1 MAEFKLG
8 RIRFIWKGTWTTSTI
23 YYKDDIVRNG
33 GNTYVCIK
41 GHTAPALFSTNQS
54 TNWNKIS
61 DGQEWKSDWTTST
74 LYKINDIVKYG
85 GYLYIANAEHTSAN
99 NTTAGLEL
107 NQSSW
112 DLFAEGFDYKTD
124 WNINTRYKV
133 NDIAKYNGTVYI
145 CITAH
150 TSAANTTLGLEQ
162 DQAKWQIFSEGFYW
176 RTDWIPSRR
185 YMVNDLVR
193 YGGQIY
199 VCNTYHTSAAN
210 NALGLENDQSKWD
223 YLHKGIEYKVDWGT
237 NVRYKINDIVKYGGG
252 TWICT
257 TYHTSQATFAA
268 DENKWAQ
275 FVEGLEFEDSWSGT
289 TTYQPGDFVTYGGYS
304 YVSKTNNVGNA
315 APSTNTTD
323 WSLFTTGF
331 KHAQDWGDDS
341 SSEEYKVGDVVRL
354 GGFTY
359 LCILDHTGQRPPNG
373 TYWELLNEGF
383 KWKNTW
389 ATATLYDKGDSVRYG
404 VNSYICILAHTSDT
418 PNRPDNDAS
427 GTYWNA
433 LIAGAESGNLTTQG
447 DLVYYSGAGPT
458 RLPIG
463 TEGQVLKVNT
473 AGNAPE
479 WGYFGRLNN
488 IYYVHQKG
496 VDSPA
501 RD

>member
-33 GNTYVCIK
+33 GNTYVCVK

-99 NTTAGLEL
+99 NTTDGLEL

-193 YGGQIY
+193 
-199 VCNTYHTSAAN
+199 
-210 NALGLENDQSKWD
+210 L
-223 YLHKGIEYKVDWGT
+223 
-237 NVRYKINDIVKYGGG
+237 
-252 TWICT
+252 
-257 TYHTSQATFAA
+257 
-268 DENKWAQ
+268 
-275 FVEGLEFEDSWSGT
+275 
-289 TTYQPGDFVTYGGYS
+289 
-304 YVSKTNNVGNA
+304 
-315 APSTNTTD
+315 
-323 WSLFTTGF
+323 SLI
-331 KHAQDWGDDS
+331 H
-341 SSEEYKVGDVVRL
+341 
-354 GGFTY
+354 
-359 LCILDHTGQRPPNG
+359 I
-373 TYWELLNEGF
+373 
-383 KWKNTW
+383 
-389 ATATLYDKGDSVRYG
+389 
-404 VNSYICILAHTSDT
+404 
-418 PNRPDNDAS
+418 
-427 GTYWNA
+427 
-433 LIAGAESGNLTTQG
+433 
-447 DLVYYSGAGPT
+447 
-458 RLPIG
+458 
-463 TEGQVLKVNT
+463 
-473 AGNAPE
+473 
-479 WGYFGRLNN
+479 
-488 IYYVHQKG
+488 
-496 VDSPA
+496 
-501 RD
+501 

>member
-99 NTTAGLEL
+99 NTTDGLEL

-268 DENKWAQ
+268 DESKWAQ

-323 WSLFTTGF
+323 WSLFL
-331 KHAQDWGDDS
+331 S
-341 SSEEYKVGDVVRL
+341 
-354 GGFTY
+354 
-359 LCILDHTGQRPPNG
+359 
-373 TYWELLNEGF
+373 
-383 KWKNTW
+383 
-389 ATATLYDKGDSVRYG
+389 
-404 VNSYICILAHTSDT
+404 
-418 PNRPDNDAS
+418 
-427 GTYWNA
+427 
-433 LIAGAESGNLTTQG
+433 LIH
-447 DLVYYSGAGPT
+447 
-458 RLPIG
+458 I
-463 TEGQVLKVNT
+463 
-473 AGNAPE
+473 
-479 WGYFGRLNN
+479 
-488 IYYVHQKG
+488 
-496 VDSPA
+496 
-501 RD
+501 